1 MKWVKCVMDG
11 SDGSYKNI
19 TIGKI
24 YEVVEYNKFGVIRV
38 INDANEDRGVFS
50 ADFEDVTAEVMANKR
65 NNKIDDIL
73 NE

>member
-1 MKWVKCVMDG
+1 MKWVKFINSTEC
-11 SDGSYKNI
+11 GSYKNI

-65 NNKIDDIL
+65 NNKIRKYYK
-73 NE
+73 